1 MSYIIC
7 DVYYTDN
14 PYRGAAGNDSG
25 VDPLVF
31 SRADQAGGLSAGC
44 GRRARVDHEK
54 KFHFQGAPPRIWHQT
69 KCVHGGGDPLPPR
82 RRLETARLD
91 YIRTATTVA
100 VKGRKCE
107 NCVFGRQANIPPRGT
122 LISKKTTT
130 RITTGIINHPNHQ
143 YYNIWV

>member
-1 MSYIIC
+1 MSYLIC

-14 PYRGAAGNDSG
+14 PYLGAAGNDSG

-44 GRRARVDHEK
+44 GRCASVDHEK
-54 KFHFQGAPPRIWHQT
+54 KLHFQGAPPRIWHPT
-69 KCVHGGGDPLPPR
+69 KYVHGGGDPLPPR

-91 YIRTATTVA
+91 YLRTATTVA

-107 NCVFGRQANIPPRGT
+107 NCVFGRKANNPPRWT
-122 LISKKTTT
+122 VISKKNNYTD
-130 RITTGIINHPNHQ
+130 TTGIINHLIRQ
-143 YYNIWV
+143 YYNI